1 MNMKTTSLKKK
12 LGILGGGQLG
22 KMLIHVTRKWSIETY
37 ILDPNPNCPASNC
50 CDVFYKGDFNNY
62 QDVYNFGKKVDIIT
76 IEIEHVNVNAL
87 YKLEKE
93 GIDVYPSPSNIELI
107 QNKGVQKDFFKKN
120 KIPTSDYRRFNNK
133 KDLSAYISKTEFR
146 YPFIWKSETMGY
158 DGKGVKL
165 VQSLSDFDEINE
177 NNCVIEDVVDIKHE
191 LAVLVARSNS
201 GKSKSFPVLEM
212 EFNQKSNQVEYV
224 ILPSRIPEK
233 IKLKSLKI
241 ADLVSKSLNHVGL
254 IAVELFCT
262 HNDDV
267 LVNEIAPRVHNSG
280 HLTIES
286 CITSQFEQHIRAI
299 YDMPL
304 GNVNQILPGVM
315 VNLVGENNHNGEV
328 SYHNIDKA
336 FELDGVYP
344 HLYGKNITKP
354 NRKMGHITIIDVEL
368 EKAISKAKILKNT
381 IKIISKE

>member
-22 KMLIHVTRKWSIETY
+22 KMLTNVTRKWSIQTY
-37 ILDPNPNCPASNC
+37 ILDPNPDCPASKC
-50 CDVFYKGDFNNY
+50 CDLFFKGDFNNY

-76 IEIEHVNVNAL
+76 IEIEHVNVRAL

-93 GIDVYPSPSNIELI
+93 GIEVYPSPSNIELI

-120 KIPTSDYRRFNNK
+120 KIPTSDYKRFDNK
-133 KDLSAYISKTEFR
+133 KILSTYISKTKSR
-146 YPFIWKSETMGY
+146 YSFIWKSETMGY

-165 VQSLSDFDEINE
+165 VQSLSDLDDINE
-177 NNCVIEDVVDIKHE
+177 NSCVIEDVVDIKHE
-191 LAVLVARSNS
+191 LAVLVARNKS
-201 GKSKSFPVLEM
+201 GKSKYFPVLEM

-233 IKLKSLKI
+233 IKLKSLEI
-241 ADLVSKSLNHVGL
+241 ADLVSKSLDHVGL

-262 HNDDV
+262 HNHDV

-299 YDMPL
+299 YDMPI
-304 GNVNQILPGVM
+304 GNVNQIFPSVM
-315 VNLVGENNHNGEV
+315 VNLVGENDHHGEAV
-328 SYHNIDKA
+328 YHNIDKA
-336 FELDGVYP
+336 FDLDGVYP
-344 HLYGKNITKP
+344 HLYGKKITKP
-354 NRKMGHITIIDVEL
+354 NRKMGHLTIIDEKL
-368 EKAISKAKILKNT
+368 EKAISKARILKNT
-381 IKIISKE
+381 IKIISTE

>member
-1 MNMKTTSLKKK
+1 MNMKTTYLKKK

-22 KMLIHVTRKWSIETY
+22 KMLMNVTRKWSIETY
-37 ILDPNPNCPASNC
+37 ILDPNPDCPASNC
-50 CDVFYKGDFNNY
+50 CDFFFKGDFSNY

-76 IEIEHVNVNAL
+76 IEIEHVNVEAL

-93 GIDVYPSPSNIELI
+93 GVDVFPSPSNIGLI

-120 KIPTSDYRRFNNK
+120 KIPTSNYKRFDNK
-133 KDLSAYISKTEFR
+133 KVLSKYISKIESV

-165 VQSLSDFDEINE
+165 VQSLSDLDEINE
-177 NNCVIEDVVDIKHE
+177 NSCIIEDVVEIKHE
-191 LAVLVARSNS
+191 LSVLVARNNS
-201 GKSKSFPVLEM
+201 GESKSFPVLEM

-299 YDMPL
+299 YGLSL
-304 GNVNQILPGVM
+304 GNVDQILPSVM
-315 VNLVGENNHNGEV
+315 VNLVGENNHSGEAF
-328 SYHNIDKA
+328 YRNIDKA
-336 FELDGVYP
+336 FDLDRVYP
-344 HLYGKNITKP
+344 HLYGKKITKP
-354 NRKMGHITIIDVEL
+354 NRKMGHITIIDEKL
-368 EKAISKAKILKNT
+368 EKAILKARVLKNK
-381 IKIISKE
+381 IKIIST

>member
-1 MNMKTTSLKKK
+1 MNMKTTYLKKK

-22 KMLIHVTRKWSIETY
+22 KMLMNVTRKWSIETY
-37 ILDPNPNCPASNC
+37 ILDPNPDCPASNC
-50 CDVFYKGDFNNY
+50 CDFFFKGDFSNY

-76 IEIEHVNVNAL
+76 IEIEHVNVEAL

-93 GIDVYPSPSNIELI
+93 GVDVYPSPSNIQLI

-120 KIPTSDYRRFNNK
+120 KIPTSNYKRFDNK
-133 KDLSAYISKTEFR
+133 KVLSKYISKIESV

-165 VQSLSDFDEINE
+165 VQSLSDLDEINE
-177 NNCVIEDVVDIKHE
+177 NSCIIEDVVEIKHE
-191 LAVLVARSNS
+191 LSVLVARNNS
-201 GKSKSFPVLEM
+201 GESKSFPVLEM

-299 YDMPL
+299 YGLSL
-304 GNVNQILPGVM
+304 GNVDQILPSVM
-315 VNLVGENNHNGEV
+315 VNLVGENNHSGEAF
-328 SYHNIDKA
+328 YRNIDKA
-336 FELDGVYP
+336 FDLDRVYP
-344 HLYGKNITKP
+344 HLYGKKITKP
-354 NRKMGHITIIDVEL
+354 YRKMGHITIMDKKL
-368 EKAISKAKILKNT
+368 EKAISKARILKNT
-381 IKIISKE
+381 IKIISIK

>member
-1 MNMKTTSLKKK
+1 MNMKTFSLKKK

-22 KMLIHVTRKWSIETY
+22 KMLTNVTRKWSIETY
-37 ILDPNPNCPASNC
+37 ILDPSPNCPASKC
-50 CDVFYKGDFNNY
+50 CDLFFQGDFNNY

-76 IEIEHVNVNAL
+76 IEIEHVNVKAL

-93 GIDVYPSPSNIELI
+93 GINVYPSPSNIELI
-107 QNKGVQKDFFKKN
+107 QNKGIQKDFFKRN
-120 KIPTSDYRRFNNK
+120 KIPTSDYKRFENK
-133 KDLSAYISKTEFR
+133 KLLSSYISKIESR

-165 VQSLSDFDEINE
+165 VQSLSDLDDINKSS
-177 NNCVIEDVVDIKHE
+177 CVIEDFVDIKHE
-191 LAVLVARSNS
+191 LAVLVARNNS
-201 GKSKSFPVLEM
+201 GESKSFPVLEM

-224 ILPSRIPEK
+224 ILPSRVPKK
-233 IKLKSLKI
+233 IKNKSLEI
-241 ADLVSKSLNHVGL
+241 ADLVSRSLNHVGL

-286 CITSQFEQHIRAI
+286 CTTSQFEQHIRAI
-299 YDMPL
+299 YDMSL
-304 GNVNQILPGVM
+304 GNVNQILPSVM
-315 VNLVGENNHNGEV
+315 VNLVGEKNHNGEV
-328 SYHNIDKA
+328 TYHNIDKA

-354 NRKMGHITIIDVEL
+354 NRKMGHITIIDKEL

-381 IKIISKE
+381 IKIISTE

>member
-76 IEIEHVNVNAL
+76 IEIEHVDVNAL

-165 VQSLSDFDEINE
+165 VQSLPDFDEINE

-299 YDMPL
+299 YNLSL
-304 GNVNQILPGVM
+304 GNVNQILPSVM
-315 VNLVGENNHNGEV
+315 VNLVGENNHIGEAF
-328 SYHNIDKA
+328 YRNIDKA

-354 NRKMGHITIIDVEL
+354 NRKMGHITIIDKEL

>member
-1 MNMKTTSLKKK
+1 MNMKTTYLKKK

-22 KMLIHVTRKWSIETY
+22 KMLMNVTRKWSIETY
-37 ILDPNPNCPASNC
+37 ILDPNPDCPASNC
-50 CDVFYKGDFNNY
+50 CDFFFKGDFSNY

-76 IEIEHVNVNAL
+76 IEIEHVNVEAL

-93 GIDVYPSPSNIELI
+93 GVDVYPSPSNIGLI

-120 KIPTSDYRRFNNK
+120 KIPTSNYKRFDNK
-133 KDLSAYISKTEFR
+133 KVLSKYISKIESV

-165 VQSLSDFDEINE
+165 VQSLSDLDEINE
-177 NNCVIEDVVDIKHE
+177 NSCIIEDVVEIKHE
-191 LAVLVARSNS
+191 LSVLVARNNS
-201 GKSKSFPVLEM
+201 GESKSFPVLEM

-299 YDMPL
+299 YGLSL
-304 GNVNQILPGVM
+304 GNVDQILPSVM
-315 VNLVGENNHNGEV
+315 VNLVGENNHSGEAF
-328 SYHNIDKA
+328 YRNIDKA
-336 FELDGVYP
+336 FDLDRVYP
-344 HLYGKNITKP
+344 HLYGKKITKP
-354 NRKMGHITIIDVEL
+354 YRKMGHITIMDKKL
-368 EKAISKAKILKNT
+368 EKAISKARILKNT
-381 IKIISKE
+381 IKIISTK

>member
-1 MNMKTTSLKKK
+1 MKTTFIQKK
-12 LGILGGGQLG
+12 LGVLGGGQLG
-22 KMLIHVTRKWSIETY
+22 KMLMNVTKKWSIETY
-37 ILDPNPNCPASNC
+37 ILDPNPNCPASKC
-50 CDVFYKGDFNNY
+50 CDFFFKGDFNNY

-76 IEIEHVNVNAL
+76 IEIEHVNVKAL

-120 KIPTSDYRRFNNK
+120 KIPTSDYIRFDNK
-133 KDLSAYISKTEFR
+133 KMLSTYISKVESR
-146 YPFIWKSETMGY
+146 YPFIWKSERMGY

-165 VQSLSDFDEINE
+165 VQSLSDLEEINE
-177 NNCVIEDVVDIKHE
+177 NSCLIEDVVDIKHE
-191 LAVLVARSNS
+191 LAVLVARNNS
-201 GKSKSFPVLEM
+201 GNSKSFPVLEM

-224 ILPSRIPEK
+224 ILPSRISEK
-233 IKLKSLKI
+233 IKLKSLEI

-262 HNDDV
+262 NNDDV

-299 YDMPL
+299 YDLPL

-315 VNLVGENNHNGEV
+315 VNLVGENEHYGEAT
-328 SYHNIDKA
+328 YHNIDKA
-336 FELDGVYP
+336 FETDGVYP
-344 HLYGKNITKP
+344 HIYGKKTTKP
-354 NRKMGHITIIDVEL
+354 NRKMGHITIVDEKL
-368 EKAISKAKILKNT
+368 ENAISKATILKNT
-381 IKIISKE
+381 IKIISTE

>member
-1 MNMKTTSLKKK
+1 MNMKTTYLKKK

-22 KMLIHVTRKWSIETY
+22 KMLMNVTRKWSIETY
-37 ILDPNPNCPASNC
+37 ILDPNPDCPASNC
-50 CDVFYKGDFNNY
+50 CDFFFKGDFSNY

-76 IEIEHVNVNAL
+76 IEIEHVNVEAL

-93 GIDVYPSPSNIELI
+93 GVDVYPSPSNIQLI

-120 KIPTSDYRRFNNK
+120 KIPTSNYKRFDNK
-133 KDLSAYISKTEFR
+133 KVLSKYISKIESV

-165 VQSLSDFDEINE
+165 VQSLSDLDEINE
-177 NNCVIEDVVDIKHE
+177 NSCIIEDVVEIKHE
-191 LAVLVARSNS
+191 LSVLVARNNS
-201 GKSKSFPVLEM
+201 GESKSFPVLEM

-299 YDMPL
+299 YGLSL
-304 GNVNQILPGVM
+304 GNVDQILPSVM
-315 VNLVGENNHNGEV
+315 VNLVGENNHSGEAF
-328 SYHNIDKA
+328 YRNIDKA
-336 FELDGVYP
+336 FDLDRVYP
-344 HLYGKNITKP
+344 HLYGKKITKP
-354 NRKMGHITIIDVEL
+354 YRKMGHITIMDKKL
-368 EKAISKAKILKNT
+368 EKAISKARILKNT
-381 IKIISKE
+381 IKIISTK

>member
-1 MNMKTTSLKKK
+1 MLMN
-12 LGILGGGQLG
+12 
-22 KMLIHVTRKWSIETY
+22 VTRKWSIETY
-37 ILDPNPNCPASNC
+37 ILDPNPDCPASNC
-50 CDVFYKGDFNNY
+50 CDFFFKGDFNNY

-76 IEIEHVNVNAL
+76 IEIEHVNVEAL

-93 GIDVYPSPSNIELI
+93 GVDVYPSPSNIGLI

-120 KIPTSDYRRFNNK
+120 KIPTSNYKRFDNK
-133 KDLSAYISKTEFR
+133 KVLSKYISKIESV

-165 VQSLSDFDEINE
+165 VQSLSDLDEINE
-177 NNCVIEDVVDIKHE
+177 NSCIIEDVVEIKHE
-191 LAVLVARSNS
+191 LSVLVARNNS
-201 GKSKSFPVLEM
+201 GESKSFPVLEM

-233 IKLKSLKI
+233 IRLKSLKI

-299 YDMPL
+299 YGLSL
-304 GNVNQILPGVM
+304 GNVDQILPSVM
-315 VNLVGENNHNGEV
+315 VNLVGENNHSGEAF
-328 SYHNIDKA
+328 YRNIDKA
-336 FELDGVYP
+336 FDLDQVYP
-344 HLYGKNITKP
+344 HLYGKKITKP
-354 NRKMGHITIIDVEL
+354 YRKMGHITIMDKKL
-368 EKAISKAKILKNT
+368 EKAISKARILKNT
-381 IKIISKE
+381 IKIISIK

>member
-1 MNMKTTSLKKK
+1 MNMKTASLKKK

-22 KMLIHVTRKWSIETY
+22 KMLINVTRKWSIQTFT
-37 ILDPNPNCPASNC
+37 LDPNPDCPASKC
-50 CDVFYKGDFNNY
+50 CDLFFKGDFNNFE
-62 QDVYNFGKKVDIIT
+62 DVYNFGKKVDIIT
-76 IEIEHVNVNAL
+76 IEIEHVNVKAL

-107 QNKGVQKDFFKKN
+107 QNKGFQKDFFKKN
-120 KIPTSDYRRFNNK
+120 GIPTSDYKRFDNK
-133 KDLSAYISKTEFR
+133 KILSTYISKIESR

-165 VQSLSDFDEINE
+165 VQSLSDLDDINE
-177 NNCVIEDVVDIKHE
+177 NSCVIEDFVDIKHE
-191 LAVLVARSNS
+191 LAVLVARNHS
-201 GKSKSFPVLEM
+201 GKRKSFPVLEM

-224 ILPSRIPEK
+224 ILPSRISEK

-262 HNDDV
+262 HNDDI

-286 CITSQFEQHIRAI
+286 CVTSQFEQHIRAI
-299 YDMPL
+299 YDLPL

-315 VNLVGENNHNGEV
+315 VNLVGENNHDGEV
-328 SYHNIDKA
+328 YYHKISEA

-344 HLYGKNITKP
+344 HLYGKKITKP
-354 NRKMGHITIIDVEL
+354 NRKMGHITITDKKL
-368 EKAISKAKILKNT
+368 EKAISKAKYLKNK
-381 IKIISKE
+381 IKIISTK

>member
-1 MNMKTTSLKKK
+1 MNMKNTSLKKK

-22 KMLIHVTRKWSIETY
+22 KMLINVTRKWSIETY
-37 ILDPNPNCPASNC
+37 ILDPNPDCPASKC
-50 CDVFYKGDFNNY
+50 CDLFFKGDFNNY

-76 IEIEHVNVNAL
+76 IEIEHVNVKAL

-93 GIDVYPSPSNIELI
+93 GIEVYPSPSNIELI

-120 KIPTSDYRRFNNK
+120 KIPTSNYKRIDNK
-133 KDLSAYISKTEFR
+133 KILSTYISKTESR

-165 VQSLSDFDEINE
+165 VQSLSDLDDINE
-177 NNCVIEDVVDIKHE
+177 NSCVIEDVVDIKHE
-191 LAVLVARSNS
+191 LAVLVARNNS

-224 ILPSRIPEK
+224 ILPSRIPEE
-233 IKLKSLKI
+233 IKLKSLEI
-241 ADLVSKSLNHVGL
+241 ADLVSKSLNHVGI

-262 HNDDV
+262 HNNDV

-315 VNLVGENNHNGEV
+315 VNLVGENNHNGEAT
-328 SYHNIDKA
+328 YHNIDKA
-336 FELDGVYP
+336 FDLDGVYP
-344 HLYGKNITKP
+344 HLYGKKITKP
-354 NRKMGHITIIDVEL
+354 NRKMGHITIIDEKL
-368 EKAISKAKILKNT
+368 EKAISKARILKNT
-381 IKIISKE
+381 IKIISTE

>member
-22 KMLIHVTRKWSIETY
+22 KMLIDVTRKWSIETY
-37 ILDPNPNCPASNC
+37 ILDPNPDCTASKC

-76 IEIEHVNVNAL
+76 IEIEHVNVEAL

-120 KIPTSDYRRFNNK
+120 KIPTSDYRRFDNK
-133 KDLSAYISKTEFR
+133 KGLSAYISKTEFR

-165 VQSLSDFDEINE
+165 VQSLSDFDKINE
-177 NNCVIEDVVDIKHE
+177 NSCVIEDVVDIKHE

-212 EFNQKSNQVEYV
+212 EFNQNSNQVEYV

-233 IKLKSLKI
+233 IKLKSLKV

-344 HLYGKNITKP
+344 HLYGKKITKP
-354 NRKMGHITIIDVEL
+354 NRKMGHLTIIDEEL

>member
-1 MNMKTTSLKKK
+1 MNMKTNFLKKK

-22 KMLIHVTRKWSIETY
+22 KMLINVARKWSIETY
-37 ILDPNPNCPASNC
+37 ILDPNPDCPSSKC
-50 CDVFYKGDFNNY
+50 CDLFFNGDFNSY
-62 QDVYNFGKKVDIIT
+62 EEVYNFGKKVDIIT
-76 IEIEHVNVNAL
+76 IEIEHVNVKAL
-87 YKLEKE
+87 YKLENE

-120 KIPTSDYRRFNNK
+120 KIPTSNYKRFNNK
-133 KDLSAYISKTEFR
+133 KILSTYISKTESKC
-146 YPFIWKSETMGY
+146 PIMWKSETMGY
-158 DGKGVKL
+158 DGKGVKFI
-165 VQSLSDFDEINE
+165 QSLSDLDDVNE
-177 NNCVIEDVVDIKHE
+177 NGCIIEDIVDIKHE
-191 LAVLVARSNS
+191 LAVLIARNNS

-233 IKLKSLKI
+233 IKLKSLDI
-241 ADLVSKSLNHVGL
+241 ANLVSKSLNHVGL

-304 GNVNQILPGVM
+304 GNVDQILPGVM
-315 VNLVGENNHNGEV
+315 VNLVGENSHNGKAV
-328 SYHNIDKA
+328 YHNIDKA
-336 FELDGVYP
+336 FDLDGVYP
-344 HLYGKNITKP
+344 HIYGKKITKP
-354 NRKMGHITIIDVEL
+354 NRKMGHITIIDKKI
-368 EKAISKAKILKNT
+368 EKAISKAKILKKY
-381 IKIISKE
+381 IKIISTE

>member
-1 MNMKTTSLKKK
+1 M
-12 LGILGGGQLG
+12 
-22 KMLIHVTRKWSIETY
+22 
-37 ILDPNPNCPASNC
+37 
-50 CDVFYKGDFNNY
+50 
-62 QDVYNFGKKVDIIT
+62 
-76 IEIEHVNVNAL
+76 
-87 YKLEKE
+87 
-93 GIDVYPSPSNIELI
+93 
-107 QNKGVQKDFFKKN
+107 
-120 KIPTSDYRRFNNK
+120 
-133 KDLSAYISKTEFR
+133 LSAYISKTEFR

-286 CITSQFEQHIRAI
+286 CMTSQFEQHIRAI

-304 GNVNQILPGVM
+304 GNVNQILPSVM

-354 NRKMGHITIIDVEL
+354 NRKMGHITIIDKEL

>member
-1 MNMKTTSLKKK
+1 MNMKTNSLKKK

-22 KMLIHVTRKWSIETY
+22 KMLINVTRKWNIETY
-37 ILDPNPNCPASNC
+37 ILDPNPDCPASKC
-50 CDVFYKGDFNNY
+50 CDLFFKGDFNSY
-62 QDVYNFGKKVDIIT
+62 KDVYDFGKKVDIVT
-76 IEIEHVNVNAL
+76 IEIEHVNVKAL
-87 YKLEKE
+87 YKLQKE

-120 KIPTSDYRRFNNK
+120 KIPTSNYKRFANK
-133 KDLSAYISKTEFR
+133 KILSEYISKIESS

-165 VQSLSDFDEINE
+165 VKCLSDLDEINE
-177 NNCVIEDVVDIKHE
+177 NSCVIEDVVDIKHE
-191 LAVLVARSNS
+191 LAVLVARNNS
-201 GKSKSFPVLEM
+201 GESKSYPVLEM

-233 IKLKSLKI
+233 IKLKSLKV
-241 ADLVSKSLNHVGL
+241 ADLVSKSLEHVGI

-262 HNDDV
+262 NNGDV

-299 YDMPL
+299 YNLTL
-304 GNVNQILPGVM
+304 GSVSQILPSVM
-315 VNLVGENNHNGEV
+315 INLVGENKHNGEA
-328 SYHNIDKA
+328 YYLNIDKA
-336 FELDGVYP
+336 FDLDGVYP
-344 HLYGKNITKP
+344 HLYGKKITKP
-354 NRKMGHITIIDVEL
+354 YRKMGHITIIDEKL
-368 EKAISKAKILKNT
+368 ENAVSKARILKNT
-381 IKIISKE
+381 IKIISTE

>member
-37 ILDPNPNCPASNC
+37 ILDPNPDCPASNC

-120 KIPTSDYRRFNNK
+120 KIPTSDYRRFDNK
-133 KDLSAYISKTEFR
+133 KMLSAYISKTEFR

-315 VNLVGENNHNGEV
+315 VNLVGENNHYGEV

-354 NRKMGHITIIDVEL
+354 NRKMGHITIIDNEL

>member
-22 KMLIHVTRKWSIETY
+22 KMLTNVTRKWSIETY
-37 ILDPNPNCPASNC
+37 ILDPNPDCPASKC
-50 CDVFYKGDFNNY
+50 CDLFFKGDFNNY

-76 IEIEHVNVNAL
+76 IEIEHVNVRAL

-93 GIDVYPSPSNIELI
+93 GIEVYPSPSNIELI

-120 KIPTSDYRRFNNK
+120 KIPTSDYKRFDNK
-133 KDLSAYISKTEFR
+133 KILSTYISKTKSR
-146 YPFIWKSETMGY
+146 YSFIWKSETMGY

-165 VQSLSDFDEINE
+165 VQSLSDLDDINE
-177 NNCVIEDVVDIKHE
+177 NSCVIEDVVDIKHE
-191 LAVLVARSNS
+191 LAVLVARNKS
-201 GKSKSFPVLEM
+201 GKSKYFPVLEM

-233 IKLKSLKI
+233 IKLKSLEI
-241 ADLVSKSLNHVGL
+241 ADLVSKSLDHVGL

-262 HNDDV
+262 HNHDV

-299 YDMPL
+299 YDMPI
-304 GNVNQILPGVM
+304 GNVNQIFPSVM
-315 VNLVGENNHNGEV
+315 VNLVGENDHHGEAV
-328 SYHNIDKA
+328 YHNIDKA
-336 FELDGVYP
+336 FDLDGVYP
-344 HLYGKNITKP
+344 HLYGKKITKP
-354 NRKMGHITIIDVEL
+354 NRKMGHLTIIDEKL
-368 EKAISKAKILKNT
+368 EKAISKARILKNT
-381 IKIISKE
+381 IKIISTE

>member
-1 MNMKTTSLKKK
+1 MNMKTNSLKKK

-22 KMLIHVTRKWSIETY
+22 KMLINVTIKWSIETY
-37 ILDPNPNCPASNC
+37 ILDPNPDCPASKC
-50 CDVFYKGDFNNY
+50 CDLFFKGDFNNY
-62 QDVYNFGKKVDIIT
+62 EDVYNFGKKVDILT
-76 IEIEHVNVNAL
+76 IEIEHVNVEAL

-93 GIDVYPSPSNIELI
+93 GVDVYPSPSNIELI

-120 KIPTSDYRRFNNK
+120 KIPTSNYKRFNNK
-133 KDLSAYISKTEFR
+133 KKLSTYISKIKSG

-165 VQSLSDFDEINE
+165 VQSLSDLDDINE
-177 NNCVIEDVVDIKHE
+177 NSCMIEDVVDIKHE
-191 LAVLVARSNS
+191 LAVLIARSNS
-201 GKSKSFPVLEM
+201 GKSRSFPVLEM

-233 IKLKSLKI
+233 IKLKSLKV
-241 ADLVSKSLNHVGL
+241 ADLVSKSLSHVGL

-286 CITSQFEQHIRAI
+286 CFTSQFEQHIRAI

-315 VNLVGENNHNGEV
+315 VNLVGENNHNGNAY
-328 SYHNIDKA
+328 YHNIEQA
-336 FELDGVYP
+336 FDLDGVYP
-344 HLYGKNITKP
+344 HLYGKKITKP
-354 NRKMGHITIIDVEL
+354 NRKMGHITILNEKL
-368 EKAISKAKILKNT
+368 EKAISKARILKKS
-381 IKIISKE
+381 IKIISTE

>member
-1 MNMKTTSLKKK
+1 MLMN
-12 LGILGGGQLG
+12 
-22 KMLIHVTRKWSIETY
+22 VTRKWSIETY
-37 ILDPNPNCPASNC
+37 ILDPNPDCPASNC
-50 CDVFYKGDFNNY
+50 CDLFFKGDFNNY

-76 IEIEHVNVNAL
+76 IEIEHVNVEAL

-93 GIDVYPSPSNIELI
+93 GVDVYPSPSNIELI

-120 KIPTSDYRRFNNK
+120 KIPTSNYKRFDNK
-133 KDLSAYISKTEFR
+133 KVLSKYISKIESG

-165 VQSLSDFDEINE
+165 VQSLSDLDEINE
-177 NNCVIEDVVDIKHE
+177 NSCIIEDVVEIKHE
-191 LAVLVARSNS
+191 LSVLVARNNS
-201 GKSKSFPVLEM
+201 GESKSFPVLEM

-254 IAVELFCT
+254 IAIELFCT

-299 YDMPL
+299 YNLSL
-304 GNVNQILPGVM
+304 GNVNQILPSVM
-315 VNLVGENNHNGEV
+315 VNLVGENNHIGEAF
-328 SYHNIDKA
+328 YRNIDKA
-336 FELDGVYP
+336 FDLDGFILTFMEKNNKTIQENGTHNY
-344 HLYGKNITKP
+344 YG
-354 NRKMGHITIIDVEL
+354 
-368 EKAISKAKILKNT
+368 
-381 IKIISKE
+381 

>member
-1 MNMKTTSLKKK
+1 MNMKTTYLKKK

-22 KMLIHVTRKWSIETY
+22 KMLMNVTRKWSIETY
-37 ILDPNPNCPASNC
+37 ILDPNPDCPASNC
-50 CDVFYKGDFNNY
+50 CDFFFKGDFSNY

-76 IEIEHVNVNAL
+76 IEIEHVNVEAL

-93 GIDVYPSPSNIELI
+93 GVDVYPSPSNIGLI

-120 KIPTSDYRRFNNK
+120 KIPTSNYKRFDNK
-133 KDLSAYISKTEFR
+133 KVLSKYISKIESG

-165 VQSLSDFDEINE
+165 VQSLSDLDEINE
-177 NNCVIEDVVDIKHE
+177 NSCIIEDVVDIKHE
-191 LAVLVARSNS
+191 LSVLVARNNS
-201 GKSKSFPVLEM
+201 GESKSFPVLEM

-299 YDMPL
+299 YGLSL
-304 GNVNQILPGVM
+304 GNVDQILPSVM
-315 VNLVGENNHNGEV
+315 VNLVGENNHSGEAF
-328 SYHNIDKA
+328 YRNIDKA
-336 FELDGVYP
+336 FDLDGVYP
-344 HLYGKNITKP
+344 HLYGKKITKP
-354 NRKMGHITIIDVEL
+354 YRKMGHITIMDKKL
-368 EKAISKAKILKNT
+368 EKAISKARILKNT
-381 IKIISKE
+381 IKIISIK

>member
-22 KMLIHVTRKWSIETY
+22 KMLTNVTRKWSIQTY
-37 ILDPNPNCPASNC
+37 ILDPNPDCPASKC
-50 CDVFYKGDFNNY
+50 CDLFFKGDFNNY

-76 IEIEHVNVNAL
+76 IEIEHVNVRAL

-93 GIDVYPSPSNIELI
+93 GIEVYPSPSNIELI

-120 KIPTSDYRRFNNK
+120 KIPTSDYKRFDNK
-133 KDLSAYISKTEFR
+133 KILSTYISKTKSR
-146 YPFIWKSETMGY
+146 YSFIWKSETMGY

-165 VQSLSDFDEINE
+165 VQSLSDLDDINE
-177 NNCVIEDVVDIKHE
+177 NSCVIEDVVDIKHE
-191 LAVLVARSNS
+191 LAVLVARNKS
-201 GKSKSFPVLEM
+201 GKSKYFPVLEM

-233 IKLKSLKI
+233 IKLKSLEI
-241 ADLVSKSLNHVGL
+241 ADLVSKSLDHVGL

-299 YDMPL
+299 YDMPI
-304 GNVNQILPGVM
+304 GNVNQIFPSVM
-315 VNLVGENNHNGEV
+315 VNLVGENDHHGEAV
-328 SYHNIDKA
+328 YHNIDKA
-336 FELDGVYP
+336 FDLDGVYP
-344 HLYGKNITKP
+344 HLYGKKITKP
-354 NRKMGHITIIDVEL
+354 NRKMGHLTIIDEKL
-368 EKAISKAKILKNT
+368 EKAISKAIILKNT
-381 IKIISKE
+381 IKIISK